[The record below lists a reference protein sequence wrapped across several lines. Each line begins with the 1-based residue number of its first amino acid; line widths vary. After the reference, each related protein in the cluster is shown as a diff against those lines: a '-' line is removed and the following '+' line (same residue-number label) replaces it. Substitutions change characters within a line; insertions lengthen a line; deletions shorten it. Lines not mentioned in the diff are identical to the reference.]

1 MPLKLSF
8 RDTLLNIR
16 VKYSSC
22 QSSSQ
27 WLFTTAKHNIIQR
40 KKHQKKKLIKD
51 WGICRI
57 LFFIYPN
64 CIERCLGE
72 ECQTETLIV
81 NMVKWIASVYSLEAH
96 THPFSLSIMMVFPQL
111 DVISSSLNVHTVT
124 KKENRIKVFL
134 WFFSPKETASFS
146 ILSLKWK
153 YIANGTP
160 QLAAKQCTVLIF
172 LWIFLTCH
180 F

>member
-51 WGICRI
+51 WEICRI

-64 CIERCLGE
+64 CIERCLSE

-96 THPFSLSIMMVFPQL
+96 THPFSLAIMMVFPQL

-134 WFFSPKETASFS
+134 WAELP
-146 ILSLKWK
+146 
-153 YIANGTP
+153 
-160 QLAAKQCTVLIF
+160 
-172 LWIFLTCH
+172 
-180 F
+180 